1 MVLKNPW
8 VLSIG
13 LPIVILLV
21 VAINLFVNK
30 LKYKGGIKVANT
42 AKIKDTVIYKTLKK
56 WKVVTTVLVEL
67 SLILSLGMTVVL
79 MARPSKVET
88 VKNGIKKRD
97 IFLCMDVSYSLY
109 EMNGELVES
118 IKAIVE
124 GMEGD
129 RFGISIFNT
138 STVLYV
144 PMTDDYDFIIEKLDV
159 LKEYFDLQKEYMYNY
174 NDKYMYEIDMD
185 EYNKIREKLDYYD
198 AGTLINNMI
207 RGSSLIGEGLASCL
221 YSFPQIDDSD
231 RTRVIIMSTDN
242 TQEALSSPIIE
253 LKEAA
258 QACANHD
265 VKVFGIY
272 PNKENYLI
280 DEYSDY
286 ENDINNFRKAV
297 ESTGGTFYI
306 ESETLTVDDIVKDI
320 QQQEAKEVE
329 VMTIT
334 KLNDQPQVFVIILFI
349 SLIILFITGTVILL

>member
-185 EYNKIREKLDYYD
+185 EYNKIREKD
-198 AGTLINNMI
+198 T
-207 RGSSLIGEGLASCL
+207 
-221 YSFPQIDDSD
+221 
-231 RTRVIIMSTDN
+231 
-242 TQEALSSPIIE
+242 
-253 LKEAA
+253 
-258 QACANHD
+258 
-265 VKVFGIY
+265 
-272 PNKENYLI
+272 
-280 DEYSDY
+280 
-286 ENDINNFRKAV
+286 
-297 ESTGGTFYI
+297 
-306 ESETLTVDDIVKDI
+306 
-320 QQQEAKEVE
+320 
-329 VMTIT
+329 
-334 KLNDQPQVFVIILFI
+334 
-349 SLIILFITGTVILL
+349 